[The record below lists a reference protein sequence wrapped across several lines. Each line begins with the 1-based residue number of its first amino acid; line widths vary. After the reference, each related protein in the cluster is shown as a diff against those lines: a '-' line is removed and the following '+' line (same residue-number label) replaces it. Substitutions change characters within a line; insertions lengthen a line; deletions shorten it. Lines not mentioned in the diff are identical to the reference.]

1 MEIEME
7 VISARVRA
15 RVRIRVRVR
24 RDGGDGHSPF
34 ALTLA
39 VAVAVALT
47 LTPILTQVMANKP
60 LRKDGHDEL
69 MIEEL
74 IAGRLYTGP
83 CCYKYN
89 SVLRMN

>member
-1 MEIEME
+1 MKDEME
-7 VISARVRA
+7 VISARVRV

-24 RDGGDGHSPF
+24 R
-34 ALTLA
+34 
-39 VAVAVALT
+39 LT
-47 LTPILTQVMANKP
+47 LTLTQVMANRP
-60 LRKDGHDEL
+60 LRKDGHNEL

-83 CCYKYN
+83 CYSKYN